1 MPRRPGRSR
10 VRRRPDGGA
19 SLVELLVAIGLASLV
34 GLGAWRALAEL
45 RDERAAREAARGVVA
60 DLRRLA
66 IDARR
71 LAQARGVEIDPTPPA
86 RWRVL
91 ADGNGNGIT
100 TADIASGVDA
110 PTTTWTWLFR
120 EGVARLAVERDLPDA
135 DGDGVIAAGS
145 TPVRLG
151 VVPRIVFTA
160 RGTSSAGSLYVAG
173 PGGRAYAIRLLGTT
187 QRVRLLCLGASGA
200 WEIC

>member
-1 MPRRPGRSR
+1 
-10 VRRRPDGGA
+10 
-19 SLVELLVAIGLASLV
+19 LIELLVALGLAGMV

-60 DLRRLA
+60 DLRRIA

-71 LAQARGVEIDPTPPA
+71 LGQAHGVEIDATAPA

-91 ADGNGNGIT
+91 VDGNGNGIT
-100 TADIASGVDA
+100 SADIASGVDA

-120 EGVARLAVERDLPDA
+120 EGAARLAVERDLPAA
-135 DGDGVIAAGS
+135 DGDGTIAAG
-145 TPVRLG
+145 TAPVRLG
-151 VVPRIVFTA
+151 ATSRIVFTP

-173 PGGRAYAIRLLGTT
+173 NGGRAYAIRLLGTT
-187 QRVRLLCLGASGA
+187 QRVRLLCLGRSGA